1 MSDVEQIT
9 KEPSA
14 STEKAPKV
22 KDPKKVAAGK
32 RVAES
37 TRIKRE
43 KEKAAYERELK
54 REEEMKRGLDDDAS
68 GSPEASS
75 SNPWLPE
82 MSFSTVISVIGVGI
96 AAFDLYMRYVR
107 SRKDHFDWQPV
118 TTVVSHENHPPAT
131 SKLPVP
137 VPPKCNDAP
146 KIGML

>member
-1 MSDVEQIT
+1 MNNAYAGLAT
-9 KEPSA
+9 KRSL
-14 STEKAPKV
+14 
-22 KDPKKVAAGK
+22 
-32 RVAES
+32 
-37 TRIKRE
+37 TR
-43 KEKAAYERELK
+43 
-54 REEEMKRGLDDDAS
+54 S
-68 GSPEASS
+68 FEASS

-118 TTVVSHENHPPAT
+118 TTVVSHEQAPA

-137 VPPKCNDAP
+137 LPPKCNDAP